1 MVLRKRALDKVF
13 IVDLEKL
20 ESDKSKCIRVLLL
33 IILWPHRGALSLAE
47 LSRLSL
53 FSVLSSWVAVVVA
66 FVKLR
71 PDSLRDLRLVFVE
84 IPSRIATKIV
94 LSKEEEVVEDS
105 QIGKKCPL
113 LSFLLPTSFL
123 PLITSLVVVL

>member
-1 MVLRKRALDKVF
+1 MVLRNRAFNKLL
-13 IVDLEKL
+13 IVDLEKF
-20 ESDKSKCIRVLLL
+20 ESDKSKCRRVLLL
-33 IILWPHRGALSLAE
+33 TILLPHRYALSLTE

-71 PDSLRDLRLVFVE
+71 PDSLRYLRAVFVE

-94 LSKEEEVVEDS
+94 MSKEEEVVEDS
-105 QIGKKCPL
+105 QIGKNCLL